1 MTSTRTKFANNPT
14 QGRIPELDG
23 LRGIAILFVV
33 VWHYFYFYPDP
44 NHRPTA
50 LLHKLYVYFERCIAV
65 GWSGVDLFFVLSG
78 FLIGGILLDVRT
90 SPFYFKTFYLR
101 RFFRIIPIY
110 YAWVTLYVFLAILSF
125 AFGRHTDALGEPKI
139 WYDVGAHFLFLQ
151 NLGFIHYSGLGSAW
165 FVSTWSLAVEEQFY
179 LAAPMIIR
187 WLSSRVLV
195 GFLISVFLLAP
206 LLRVLV
212 HFSFPPTASLDLA
225 YVLMPCRA
233 DSLAVG
239 MLVAI
244 LWRRPQSHRWL
255 QNNPS
260 TVYLLVGI
268 FLTGIVLLDD
278 YSPSH
283 HSIVMQSVGFSWLAI
298 FFGLIL
304 ILTLVSPR
312 GPIASLAR
320 MSWLHEL
327 GRVSYCLYI
336 IHQAVNLFCHAIL
349 QPTPDST
356 NDWKV
361 LAVPTVAIVLSY
373 AIAKLSWIYL
383 EQPLLRRGH
392 TFKY

>member
-1 MTSTRTKFANNPT
+1 M
-14 QGRIPELDG
+14 
-23 LRGIAILFVV
+23 AILLVV

-44 NHRPTA
+44 NHHPTA
-50 LLHKLYVYFERCIAV
+50 FFHKLYVYFEQCIAI

-110 YAWVTLYVFLAILSF
+110 YSWITLYVLLAVLSF
-125 AFGRHTDALGEPKI
+125 AFGWHASALGEPKI

-151 NLGFIHYSGLGSAW
+151 NLGFVHYSGVGAAW

-179 LAAPMIIR
+179 LAAPVIVR
-187 WLSSRVLV
+187 WLSSRALV
-195 GFLISVFLLAP
+195 GLLISVFLLAP
-206 LLRVLV
+206 FLRVLV
-212 HFSFPPTASLDLA
+212 HYHFPPTVSLDPA
-225 YVLMPCRA
+225 YILMPCRA

-244 LWRRPQSHRWL
+244 LWRKPRSHSWL
-255 QNNPS
+255 QNNPL
-260 TVYLLVGI
+260 TIYLAVGV
-268 FLTGIVLLDD
+268 FLTGVVLLEVS
-278 YSPSH
+278 SPSH
-283 HSIVMQSVGFSWLAI
+283 HSIAMQSVGFSWLAI

-304 ILTLVSPR
+304 ILILVSPR
-312 GPIASLAR
+312 GPIASVAR

-336 IHQAVNLFCHAIL
+336 IHQVVNLFCHAIL
-349 QPTPDST
+349 QPTRDSAVR
-356 NDWKV
+356 WEV

-373 AIAKLSWIYL
+373 GIARLSWTFL
-383 EQPLLRRGH
+383 EQPLLHRGH

>member
-1 MTSTRTKFANNPT
+1 MEFANSRG

-23 LRGIAILFVV
+23 LRGVAILLVV
-33 VWHYFYFYPDP
+33 VWHYFYFYPDS
-44 NHRPTA
+44 NHHPTA
-50 LLHKLYVYFERCIAV
+50 FLHKLYVYFERCIAI

-110 YAWVTLYVFLAILSF
+110 YTWIALYILLAVLGF
-125 AFGRHTDALGEPKI
+125 AFGRHIDALGEPKI

-151 NLGFIHYSGLGSAW
+151 NLGFIHYSGVGSAW

-179 LAAPMIIR
+179 LAAPVIVR

-195 GFLISVFLLAP
+195 GLLISVFLLAP
-206 LLRVLV
+206 FLRVLV
-212 HFSFPPTASLDLA
+212 HYHFPPTVSLDPA
-225 YVLMPCRA
+225 YILMPCRA
-233 DSLAVG
+233 DSLAMG

-244 LWRRPQSHRWL
+244 LWRKPQSHRWL
-255 QNNPS
+255 QYNPAAI
-260 TVYLLVGI
+260 YLLVGA
-268 FLTGIVLLDD
+268 FLAGAVLLEA

-283 HSIVMQSVGFSWLAI
+283 HSIAMQSVGFSWLAI

-312 GPIASLAR
+312 GPVASLAR
-320 MSWLHEL
+320 MSWLHEF

-349 QPTPDST
+349 QPTPDSVAG
-356 NDWKV
+356 WKV
-361 LAVPTVAIVLSY
+361 LAVPTVAMVLSY
-373 AIAKLSWIYL
+373 GIARLSWTFL
-383 EQPLLRRGH
+383 EQPLLHRGH